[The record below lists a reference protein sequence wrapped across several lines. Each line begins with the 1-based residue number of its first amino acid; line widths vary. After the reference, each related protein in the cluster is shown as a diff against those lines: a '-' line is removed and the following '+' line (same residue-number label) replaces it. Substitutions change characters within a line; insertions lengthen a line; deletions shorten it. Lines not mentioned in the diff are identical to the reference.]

1 MSREPRPELRE
12 KEPVHRPWTGLLLTA
27 AVGLLLGVAAL
38 GLPREDVGLPD
49 VARQALAVALP
60 QWHTTEPV
68 NEIVYGTRAFDTF
81 GETFLLLA
89 AVVSVMMLTRHR
101 EPRQGYFGEEEAGR
115 EEQRRDDP
123 ATPAG
128 AEQQAARAA
137 EEREET
143 GDLLLPDD
151 EPVGT
156 PAPER
161 AQAMTLP
168 VRLAVRI
175 VLPVLSVAGFYLVL
189 LGYAP
194 GGGFPAGVVAVGVIL
209 LVYAAFGHRRIDRVV
224 RPGPLEVLEL
234 LGALAIIMTLGLGL
248 PLAGSFGANWLP
260 LAPEQTIRSGGTVQA
275 FSVAEFFE
283 VGTGVTIVVFAVMAM
298 LHDWTPDEGRSGDA
312 DNGRRR

>member
-1 MSREPRPELRE
+1 VSWASRPT
-12 KEPVHRPWTGLLLTA
+12 HRNPTDQARATPGVAGEGVGPSPWSGLLLTA
-27 AVGLLLGVAAL
+27 AVGL
-38 GLPREDVGLPD
+38 PREGADLPD
-49 VARQALAVALP
+49 IARQALAAALP

-101 EPRQGYFGEEEAGR
+101 EPRHGYFGEEEAGR
-115 EEQRRDDP
+115 EEQACDDP

-137 EEREET
+137 EESDEA

-151 EPVGT
+151 EPVGN

-175 VLPVLSVAGFYLVL
+175 VLPMLSVAGFYLV
-189 LGYAP
+189 
-194 GGGFPAGVVAVGVIL
+194 
-209 LVYAAFGHRRIDRVV
+209 
-224 RPGPLEVLEL
+224 
-234 LGALAIIMTLGLGL
+234 
-248 PLAGSFGANWLP
+248 LAGSFGANWLP

-283 VGTGVTIVVFAVMAM
+283 VGTGLTIVVFAIMAM
-298 LHDWTPDEGRSGDA
+298 SHDWSPDAGRNGGRSGRA

>member
-27 AVGLLLGVAAL
+27 AVGLLLGVAAI

-49 VARQALAVALP
+49 VARQALAAALP

-101 EPRQGYFGEEEAGR
+101 EPRRGYFGEEEAGR
-115 EEQRRDDP
+115 EEQERDDP

-143 GDLLLPDD
+143 GDLPLPDD

-283 VGTGVTIVVFAVMAM
+283 VGTGLTIVVFAVMAM
-298 LHDWTPDEGRSGDA
+298 LHDWTPDTDS
-312 DNGRRR
+312 GRRR